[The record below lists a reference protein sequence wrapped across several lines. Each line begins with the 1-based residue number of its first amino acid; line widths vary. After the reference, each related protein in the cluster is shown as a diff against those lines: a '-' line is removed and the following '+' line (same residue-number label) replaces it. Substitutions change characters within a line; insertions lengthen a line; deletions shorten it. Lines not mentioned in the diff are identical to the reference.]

1 MILSRG
7 SSAEQPQGFFRIS
20 PPPQFLFYSLS
31 RAWGYGMWGTL
42 SENNEKV
49 WYTIVCQERTILQK
63 SLVILSFHFVGEL
76 RRGPRMLLCTLIFK
90 FKSRDGARV
99 PSKGAADNIFKYI
112 IISYR
117 QCKLSSLLHMNI
129 RILHTHSIH
138 PFVNQFIHTYN
149 IEVKQ

>member
-99 PSKGAADNIFKYI
+99 LSKGGADNVFSY
-112 IISYR
+112 ISYLIANAS
-117 QCKLSSLLHMNI
+117 CHPCYTWTSEFYIHIVYTLLSINLYK
-129 RILHTHSIH
+129 HT
-138 PFVNQFIHTYN
+138 TL
-149 IEVKQ
+149 K